1 MTQASSASLEM
12 AIALPLGVVANQ
24 LMRIESE
31 LRLLNM
37 KALDL
42 GRERGDERITGLI
55 EKRLENINE
64 ALDSIRALVSDIEE
78 DIQPRAG
85 GAAGAPAKPTG
96 DERTTSE
103 PGRIVAV
110 WGPTGAPPVPSPSPQ
125 VGRAVRIAGATRSAR
140 VRRWMPSALW

>member
-1 MTQASSASLEM
+1 M

-85 GAAGAPAKPTG
+85 GAAGAPAKQK
-96 DERTTSE
+96 TS
-103 PGRIVAV
+103 R
-110 WGPTGAPPVPSPSPQ
+110 GAAYTD
-125 VGRAVRIAGATRSAR
+125 RDD
-140 VRRWMPSALW
+140 